1 MKTFAQLKRDFCEG
15 AIIKTVLNNC
25 KPERTG
31 QIRKIVKVQT
41 NAIAFEIPEK
51 DRYRNILGVW
61 QTLSWL
67 YWDKAS
73 NYEYDG
79 DTVKCYHTDNGE
91 RILDFIYQKIA

>member
-1 MKTFAQLKRDFCEG
+1 MKSFAQLKRDFSKG
-15 AIIKTVLNNC
+15 SVIKTVLNNV

-31 QIRKIVKVQT
+31 QIRKIVKTQT

-67 YWDKAS
+67 YWDKSS

-79 DTVKCYHTDNGE
+79 DIVKVYREQNGE